1 MKPALVLSQTS
12 SIQAQ
17 GRRTAAAAATATATV
32 SIAAVAAMRAAA
44 PAMTAG
50 SHCKLS
56 ASGICQTYHI
66 THSIKVQLKKNPK
79 RTK

>member
-17 GRRTAAAAATATATV
+17 GRRTAAATATATV

-66 THSIKVQLKKNPK
+66 THSIKVQLKKK
-79 RTK
+79 IKKKK

>member
-17 GRRTAAAAATATATV
+17 GRRTAAATATATV
-32 SIAAVAAMRAAA
+32 LIAAVAAMRAAA

-66 THSIKVQLKKNPK
+66 THSIKVQLKKNLK
-79 RTK
+79 EQNN

>member
-1 MKPALVLSQTS
+1 MKAALVLSQTS

-17 GRRTAAAAATATATV
+17 CRRTAAATATATV

-44 PAMTAG
+44 LAMKAG

-66 THSIKVQLKKNPK
+66 THSIKVQLKTKKLKKNN
-79 RTK
+79 